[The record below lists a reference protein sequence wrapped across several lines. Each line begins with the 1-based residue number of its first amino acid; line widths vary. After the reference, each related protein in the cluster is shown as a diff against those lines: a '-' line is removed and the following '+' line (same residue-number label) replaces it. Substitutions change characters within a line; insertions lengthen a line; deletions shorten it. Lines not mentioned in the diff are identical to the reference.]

1 MDSTQTTRHLLSVLI
16 WFPAAAALFALFLPR
31 QAPKVLRAYGLGVG
45 LFLLGQS
52 LQLLVG
58 STHSIQSR
66 TFRFVENVEW
76 IPAFGIRYHLGVDGI
91 SLWLILL
98 TTFLTPLTMYV
109 SFGAIRNRQKEFIAA
124 MLFLQSAMI
133 GAFVSLDLFLFYTFW
148 ELMLV
153 PMFLIIG
160 VFGGKN
166 SVYAA
171 VKFFIYTFA
180 GSVFM
185 LLAILYMVAQYKTL
199 SGHYS
204 FDYQDLMRLGFPVST
219 ERVLFAAFTLAFA
232 IKVPMWP
239 VHTWLPDAHTEAPT
253 GGSMILAAIMLKL
266 GTYGF
271 LRFSLGLFPLA
282 GHWIGPT
289 VALFACIGIIY
300 GALAAWRQYDFK
312 RLVAYSSVSHLGFVM
327 LGLSSRSAT
336 GVSGAILQM
345 INHGIS
351 TGALFLLVGVL
362 YDRRHTRDVAE
373 FGGLARVM
381 PWYSAVFVLVTMS
394 SIGLPGTNGFIG
406 EFLIITGTF
415 GADLLRWSY
424 HCIGTDCE
432 IAQIGPWFALLAVSG
447 VILGA
452 VYMLDVT
459 QKVFFGPSTNPKN
472 RDLTDLNSR
481 EWAGIA
487 PLVVAIFALGLFPM
501 YFRDRIDPSVRS
513 FLAVYNS
520 KREALREG
528 GNAHMT
534 PWLLEESA
542 TTPPARDPGNGLPLP
557 AEVPAAVPHAT
568 RAQRSNELLVARGG
582 LNP

>member
-1 MDSTQTTRHLLSVLI
+1 MDPTQSTRHLLSVLI
-16 WFPAAAALFALFLPR
+16 WFPAVAALLALFIPR
-31 QAPKVLRAYGLGVG
+31 QAPKVLRAYGVGAG
-45 LFLLGQS
+45 LFLFGQS

-58 STHSIQSR
+58 STHSVQSR
-66 TFRFVENVEW
+66 AFRFVENVEW
-76 IPAFGIRYHLGVDGI
+76 IPSFGIRYHLGVDGI
-91 SLWLILL
+91 SLWMVLL

-109 SFGAIRNRQKEFIAA
+109 SFGAIRNKQKEFIAA

-133 GAFVSLDLFLFYTFW
+133 GAFVALDLFLFYTFW

-204 FDYQDLMRLGFPVST
+204 FDYAELMRLGFPVGT
-219 ERVLFAAFTLAFA
+219 ERMLFAAFTLAFA

-266 GTYGF
+266 GTYGY

-282 GHWIGPT
+282 AHWIGPT
-289 VALFACIGIIY
+289 IALLACVGIIY
-300 GALAAWRQYDFK
+300 GALAGWRQYDFK

-327 LGLSSRSAT
+327 LGLSSRSPT

-345 INHGIS
+345 VNHGIS

-373 FGGLARVM
+373 FGGLAKVM
-381 PWYSAVFVLVTMS
+381 PWYAAVFVLVTMS

-415 GADLLRWSY
+415 SADLLRWSY
-424 HCIGTDCE
+424 HCVGTDCE
-432 IAQIGPWFALLAVSG
+432 VAQIGPWFGMLAVSG

-459 QKVFFGPSTNPKN
+459 QKVFFGASTNPKN
-472 RDLTDLNSR
+472 RGLTDLNSR
-481 EWAGIA
+481 EWAGLA

-501 YFRDRIDPSVRS
+501 YFRDRIDPSVRA
-513 FLAVYNS
+513 FLSVYNS
-520 KREALREG
+520 KREALRDG
-528 GNAHMT
+528 GVHLV
-534 PWLLEESA
+534 PWLLEESVI
-542 TTPPARDPGNGLPLP
+542 TPPATDPGNGLPPP
-557 AEVPAAVPHAT
+557 AEAVEAPHAARQAPST
-568 RAQRSNELLVARGG
+568 RDLLVAQGG
-582 LNP
+582 

>member
-16 WFPAAAALFALFLPR
+16 WFPAAAALFALFIPR
-31 QAPKVLRAYGLGVG
+31 QAPKLLRTYGVGVG
-45 LFLLGQS
+45 LFLFGQS

-58 STHSIQSR
+58 STHSVQSR

-76 IPAFGIRYHLGVDGI
+76 IPSFGIRYHLGVDGI
-91 SLWLILL
+91 SLWLVLL
-98 TTFLTPLTMYV
+98 TTFLTPLTLYV
-109 SFGAIRNRQKEFIAA
+109 SFGAIRNKQKEFIAA

-133 GAFVSLDLFLFYTFW
+133 GAFVALDLFLFYTFW

-185 LLAILYMVAQYKTL
+185 LLAILYMVAQYKALT
-199 SGHYS
+199 GHYS

-219 ERVLFAAFTLAFA
+219 ERMLFAAFTLAFA

-282 GHWIGPT
+282 AHWIGPT
-289 VALFACIGIIY
+289 VALLACVGIIY

-327 LGLSSRSAT
+327 LGLSSRSPT
-336 GVSGAILQM
+336 GVSGAIVQM
-345 INHGIS
+345 VNHGIS

-373 FGGLARVM
+373 FGGLAKVM
-381 PWYSAVFVLVTMS
+381 PWYSAIFVLVTMS

-432 IAQIGPWFALLAVSG
+432 VAQIGPWFGLLAVSG

-481 EWAGIA
+481 EWVGLA

-520 KREALREG
+520 KREALRDG
-528 GNAHMT
+528 GSTRVT
-534 PWLLEESA
+534 PWLLEEAA
-542 TTPPARDPGNGLPLP
+542 TTPPARDPGNGLPPP
-557 AEVPAAVPHAT
+557 AVPEAVPHA
-568 RAQRSNELLVARGG
+568 ALAPRSNELLAARGG
-582 LNP
+582 N

>member
-1 MDSTQTTRHLLSVLI
+1 MDPNSSTRHLLSVLI
-16 WFPAAAALFALFLPR
+16 WFPAIAGLLALFLPR
-31 QAPKVLRAYGLGVG
+31 QAPKLLRGYAVGAG
-45 LFLLGQS
+45 LFLFGQS
-52 LQLLVG
+52 LQLLAG
-58 STHSIQSR
+58 STDPQR
-66 TFRFVENVEW
+66 ARGFRFVENVEW
-76 IPAFGIRYHLGVDGI
+76 IPAFGIRYHVGLDGL
-91 SLWLILL
+91 SLWLVIL
-98 TTFLTPLTMYV
+98 TTFLTPLTLYV

-133 GAFVSLDLFLFYTFW
+133 GSFVSLDMFLFYTFW

-153 PMFLIIG
+153 PMFLLIG

-171 VKFFIYTFA
+171 VKFFLYTFA

-185 LLAILYMVAQYKTL
+185 LLAILYMVARYKDLT
-199 SGHYS
+199 GHYS
-204 FDYQDLMRLGFPVST
+204 FDYADLMRLGFPPGT
-219 ERVLFAAFTLAFA
+219 ERLLFAAFTLAFA

-253 GGSMILAAIMLKL
+253 GGSMILAAILLKM

-271 LRFSLGLFPLA
+271 LRFSLGFFPLA

-289 VALFACIGIIY
+289 VALIACVGIIW

-327 LGLSSRSAT
+327 LGLASRSPS
-336 GVSGAILQM
+336 GISGAILQM
-345 INHGIS
+345 INHGVS
-351 TGALFLLVGVL
+351 TGALFLLVGVI

-373 FGGLARVM
+373 FGGLAKVM
-381 PWYSAVFVLVTMS
+381 PWYAAIFVLVTMS

-432 IAQIGPWFALLAVSG
+432 VAQVGPWYALLAVFG

-459 QKVFFGPSTNPKN
+459 QKVFFGEQTNPKN
-472 RDLTDLNSR
+472 RSLPDLTAR
-481 EWAGIA
+481 EWTGLV
-487 PLVVAIFALGLFPM
+487 PLVVSIFALGLFPM
-501 YFRDRIDPSVRS
+501 YFRDRIDPSVRAFVS
-513 FLAVYNS
+513 VYNT
-520 KREALREG
+520 KREALREEG
-528 GNAHMT
+528 GTHLA
-534 PWLLEESA
+534 PWLLNESVTA
-542 TTPPARDPGNGLPLP
+542 LPEHDPGNGLVAPSEG
-557 AEVPAAVPHAT
+557 APHAARDT
-568 RAQRSNELLVARGG
+568 QPQAGALAVRGG
-582 LNP
+582 